1 MRNLWLALL
10 FTFVLFFG
18 EARSQTETP
27 TATPGPESLD
37 KLAENFWAWRAKYA
51 PFTGDDVP
59 RMERPGGTRDW
70 SLAKID
76 DRRKDLSEFE
86 ARWKKLDVTEWPVP
100 KQVDYRLIGSALS
113 RVHWELE
120 INPRWVRDPIFYIEQ
135 TLTPVVE
142 ALTVPGPYNAAQS
155 REILTRLENIPSIL
169 QQGEDNLENPP
180 APFATVAIEA
190 LEGVRERLQKMA
202 TPLLKS
208 TMEPAGAERHGRESP
223 RGLTSGDASQSI
235 MSTRFTRA
243 CFSSPAA
250 RSARLR
256 HSIFF
261 SFTHFTSLRSSR
273 RFCSSA
279 SGEVA
284 IAIPRPGRSRFISRS
299 GVSFSCLD

>member
-10 FTFVLFFG
+10 FTFVLFSG

-70 SLAKID
+70 SLGKID

-155 REILTRLENIPSIL
+155 REILTRIENIPAIL

-208 TMEPAGAERHGRESP
+208 TTLKEQDLNSAVERAADALEHFREKLQEKLPSLPKETALGRDAYTFFLKNVALLPYSP
-223 RGLTSGDASQSI
+223 EELLAMGQQEWNR
-235 MSTRFTRA
+235 
-243 CFSSPAA
+243 
-250 RSARLR
+250 
-256 HSIFF
+256 
-261 SFTHFTSLRSSR
+261 
-273 RFCSSA
+273 
-279 SGEVA
+279 
-284 IAIPRPGRSRFISRS
+284 
-299 GVSFSCLD
+299 